1 MNLKT
6 YRRNSILTFSI
17 LCGICVLAV
26 IIIVILKLT
35 NTIKSPAFEILLI
48 LPIYI
53 FVLLGSVLYFEY
65 RGKLVIDCSK
75 LIIYYKTFSSKKEY
89 GKYNWKGL
97 TIDLKDIDYIYLD
110 KKVTNLYTGVGGSNK
125 YCIMMKDKSCIEVYF
140 YHFGKKKEQ
149 EIIEYIK
156 SYNVTFKENF
166 YK

>member
-1 MNLKT
+1 MST
-6 YRRNSILTFSI
+6 
-17 LCGICVLAV
+17 A
-26 IIIVILKLT
+26 
-35 NTIKSPAFEILLI
+35 
-48 LPIYI
+48 
-53 FVLLGSVLYFEY
+53 LYFEY
-65 RGKLVIDCSK
+65 RGKLVIDSSK

-110 KKVTNLYTGVGGSNK
+110 KKVTNLYTSVGGSNK